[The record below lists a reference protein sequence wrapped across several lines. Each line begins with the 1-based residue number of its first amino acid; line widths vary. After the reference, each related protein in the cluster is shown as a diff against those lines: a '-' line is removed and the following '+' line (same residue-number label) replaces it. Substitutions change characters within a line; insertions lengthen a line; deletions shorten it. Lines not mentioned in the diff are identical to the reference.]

1 MPAWSAGQALCGAG
15 RHTAQLWVV
24 EEPAS
29 SVPTHVAAVHVPASQ
44 GWPAMA
50 TGHASGSQI
59 PHGAMVTGS
68 TTGPGP
74 EVHVARAQIPSNPW
88 LQA

>member
-1 MPAWSAGQALCGAG
+1 
-15 RHTAQLWVV
+15 
-24 EEPAS
+24 
-29 SVPTHVAAVHVPASQ
+29 
-44 GWPAMA
+44 MA